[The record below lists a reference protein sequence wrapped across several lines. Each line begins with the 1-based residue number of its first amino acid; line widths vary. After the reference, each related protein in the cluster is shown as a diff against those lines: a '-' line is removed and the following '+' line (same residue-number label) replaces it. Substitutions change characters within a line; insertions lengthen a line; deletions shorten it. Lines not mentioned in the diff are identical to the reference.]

1 MKDIFWLKWGCAMY
15 RRDFQ
20 DKSKSEHN
28 LYEVLSAIIF
38 FPLPYFFNPSVSL
51 WPLNSSKY
59 LAIGVSPVWM
69 YMYILHHCVTW
80 SHWNYQITCHIS
92 SLQSGVI
99 KLKSLYTHIVLPIY
113 DLCLAL
119 KKATFGSLL
128 LLQTF
133 FHLEFGIQKIYQKKI
148 QTDHIQSKV

>member
-1 MKDIFWLKWGCAMY
+1 MY

-20 DKSKSEHN
+20 DKSKSGHN

-38 FPLPYFFNPSVSL
+38 FPLPFFFNPSVSL

-80 SHWNYQITCHIS
+80 SHWNYQIICHIS
-92 SLQSGVI
+92 SLQSGVT

-119 KKATFGSLL
+119 KKP
-128 LLQTF
+128 
-133 FHLEFGIQKIYQKKI
+133 HLVPFCYCKPFS
-148 QTDHIQSKV
+148 IQSLVYKKSIKKKFKQTIFQVKFNASLNNLSKIL

>member
-15 RRDFQ
+15 KRDFQ

-80 SHWNYQITCHIS
+80 SHWNYQIICHIS
-92 SLQSGVI
+92 SLQSGVT

-119 KKATFGSLL
+119 RKRRIWFPFVIANLFPSRVWYTKNLSKKNSNRP
-128 LLQTF
+128 
-133 FHLEFGIQKIYQKKI
+133 Y
-148 QTDHIQSKV
+148 SK